1 MNYFL
6 LDTVTKDKIEFIIGK
21 LNPKKAVAP
30 NPISTCVIK
39 EFKNILK
46 IPFII
51 IINISFQ
58 TGIFPEQRK
67 IAHITPTFKTGKK
80 TR

>member
-6 LDTVTKDKIEFIIGK
+6 LDTVTKDEIEFVIGK
-21 LNPKKAVAP
+21 LNPRKAVGP

-39 EFKNILK
+39 EFENILK
-46 IPFII
+46 ISLII

-58 TGIFPEQRK
+58 TGIFLKQCK
-67 IAHITPTFKTGKK
+67 VAHITPTFKKEIK
-80 TR
+80 T